1 MPPMERQLPVAA
13 VKGTS
18 GLAEPGQTGADIFGR
33 RRVEANFWQ
42 PQDPWLSQMLS
53 PPQSERQE
61 EAGPTIL
68 ASTEVSLERISLSS
82 GPAVI
87 EISDEQAQRI
97 IDSYGE
103 DAYPPQ

>member
-1 MPPMERQLPVAA
+1 MPTMEREPPVAA
-13 VKGTS
+13 VEGTS
-18 GLAEPGQTGADIFGR
+18 GLAEPGQTGVSVFGR
-33 RRVEANFWQ
+33 RRVEANIWQ

-61 EAGPTIL
+61 ETGPTVL

-82 GPAVI
+82 GPTVI
-87 EISDEQAQRI
+87 EITDEQAQQI